1 MAETSKRFNTIELEQ
16 KRRMLQNWDE
26 DHTINPKNFSKNVLL
41 KKNTLNIRSLKT
53 TEIKFNKLFKDKEQQ
68 NNIEEKNETE
78 KEIKKKG
85 KKMKKGKKANSK
97 AKKGKLILKTENI
110 KTPQIKRANTSLNDN
125 LTSLLEK
132 DKELIDISVNNKETQ
147 LTTNPQNI

>member
-1 MAETSKRFNTIELEQ
+1 
-16 KRRMLQNWDE
+16 MLQNWDE